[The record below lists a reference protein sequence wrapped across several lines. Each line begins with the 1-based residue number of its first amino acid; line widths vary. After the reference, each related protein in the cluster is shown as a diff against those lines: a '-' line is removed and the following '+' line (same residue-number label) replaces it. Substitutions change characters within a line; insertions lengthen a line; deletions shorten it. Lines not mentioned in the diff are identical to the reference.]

1 MKEIKCDY
9 SVEIYDYYN
18 DDNYYYIVMEKC
30 DGDLSDLLEKKKE
43 FSEEEIRN
51 IFLQLNKAFKVMYEK
66 KIIHRDLKPQNI
78 FIKYTSS
85 SKNDFIVKL
94 GDFGISRQYQQK
106 SFSTKAGT
114 FEYMAPEIIFSENK
128 KNYVPTKCDL
138 WSIGVIIYK
147 LKFNEIP
154 FSFISGEIP
163 SKFKEEKLN
172 DLIKKLIVVKPEQRI
187 NWEDYFEHPFF
198 K

>member
-30 DGDLSDLLEKKKE
+30 DGDLSDLLENKDG
-43 FSEEEIRN
+43 FSEVEIKN
-51 IFLQLNKAFKVMYEK
+51 IFLQLNKAFKIMHEK
-66 KIIHRDLKPQNI
+66 NIIHRDLKPENI

-85 SKNDFIVKL
+85 NKNDFMVKL
-94 GDFGISRQYQQK
+94 GDFGISRQYKQK
-106 SFSTKAGT
+106 KFSTQIGT
-114 FEYMAPEIIFSENK
+114 TEYAAPEIFFSGN
-128 KNYVPTKCDL
+128 KNYEPTKCDL

-154 FSFISGEIP
+154 ETFILGEIP
-163 SKFKEEKLN
+163 GKFDDENLN
-172 DLIKKLIVVKPEQRI
+172 DLIKKLIVVDSKKRI
-187 NWEDYFEHPFF
+187 KWEDYFEHPFF

>member
-30 DGDLSDLLEKKKE
+30 DEDLSDLLEEKKQ
-43 FSEEEIRN
+43 FSESEIKT
-51 IFLQLNKAFKVMYEK
+51 IFLQLNKAFKIMYEK

-78 FIKYTSS
+78 FIKFISS
-85 SKNDFIVKL
+85 NKKDFIVKL

-106 SFSTKAGT
+106 DFSTIIGT
-114 FEYMAPEIIFSENK
+114 REYMAPEIIYSG
-128 KNYVPTKCDL
+128 KNYDPTKCDL
-138 WSIGVIIYK
+138 WSIGVIIYY

-154 FSFISGEIP
+154 LAFLSGEIP
-163 SKFKEEKLN
+163 GKFDDENLY
-172 DLIKKLIVVKPEQRI
+172 DLLKKLIVVKPDERI
-187 NWEDYFEHPFF
+187 SWKDYFEHPFF